1 MAVTDPAPDPHPT
14 TARRLARDRRG
25 RGRRGPLAWPPVP
38 EMTSREDRFD
48 QLVLDAVERL
58 VPRAAGRLDGV
69 EVAVEL
75 VPGGDVLVSAE
86 REGSIPLGHAR
97 QGQGRSGPRIVVYR
111 RPVESR
117 VRDRTELA
125 ELVDTVV
132 VEQAAALLMVA
143 PEDLDPDYDG
153 HP

>member
-1 MAVTDPAPDPHPT
+1 MGVSIPAPAPDDSSP
-14 TARRLARDRRG
+14 RRLARDRRG

-58 VPRAAGRLDGV
+58 VPRAGGRLDGV

-75 VPGGDVLVSAE
+75 VPGGDVLVAAE
-86 REGSIPLGHAR
+86 KEGSIPLGHAR
-97 QGQGRSGPRIVVYR
+97 PGHGRSDARIVVYR

-125 ELVDTVV
+125 ELVDAVV